1 MGLAEE
7 LAEEEKDTRARDR
20 VGGGG
25 TSSPLST
32 LVAVVVVVEV
42 VLSAA
47 ATTTKSSSS
56 NCSLNLRRRGLL
68 LLRGAEVEITDSALS
83 PPSPPAVLVL
93 STVPAPLP
101 CGRGRE

>member
-25 TSSPLST
+25 TSSPLSI
-32 LVAVVVVVEV
+32 LVAVVVVEV

-83 PPSPPAVLVL
+83 PPFPPAVLVL